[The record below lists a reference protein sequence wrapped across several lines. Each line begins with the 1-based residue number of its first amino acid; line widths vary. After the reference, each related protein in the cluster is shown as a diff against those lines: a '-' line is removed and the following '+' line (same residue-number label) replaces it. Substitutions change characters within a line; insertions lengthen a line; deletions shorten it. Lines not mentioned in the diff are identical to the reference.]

1 VFQHIK
7 IQNFDYMGVSVS
19 GTSDNL
25 VFANMESDG
34 MVPYGTTPHGFYV
47 NAPNSAFIQFLND
60 EGMCANK
67 SGAEKKDAA
76 MSFLQNALA
85 MSDAIAAR
93 EIIQPEQFKNG
104 ISQIIDGVVLCMNA
118 STWAK
123 GEKPPRL
130 LPGISRED
138 PKTPHHREHRENQ
151 NPHFWQTRPEAG
163 HPLISFLCFPLNALG
178 LSRLLLSRFPGSFLP
193 GP

>member
-1 VFQHIK
+1 MNYLNVLLRAIGFIP
-7 IQNFDYMGVSVS
+7 SLVS
-19 GTSDNL
+19 G
-25 VFANMESDG
+25 
-34 MVPYGTTPHGFYV
+34 
-47 NAPNSAFIQFLND
+47 I

-93 EIIQPEQFKNG
+93 EIVQPEQFKNG

-123 GEKPPRL
+123 GEKPAA
-130 LPGISRED
+130 SA
-138 PKTPHHREHRENQ
+138 
-151 NPHFWQTRPEAG
+151 AG
-163 HPLISFLCFPLNALG
+163 TQ
-178 LSRLLLSRFPGSFLP
+178 
-193 GP
+193 